1 MLPLFTREEQEVI
14 NVVNCQPAVSII
26 MPFEPKMG
34 VKAELEQALRLACQQ
49 VEKELRAN
57 YTADKADL
65 VLEKLHAQVKKL
77 DYSTYK
83 KSIALFVSP
92 LLERV
97 LYLDIPV
104 ERKVIIDESFEIRDL
119 VYSKKELHKYL
130 VLVLSCERSRIY
142 MGNTTSL
149 IRLASNRPQQLAVIR
164 NDHRERFADP
174 SCRKEMMIEKFLR
187 YVDTGLDIILK
198 AYSLPL
204 FVIGTDK
211 TLEHFNKIT
220 RHQHNISGFIHGDY
234 DDAGELLIREI
245 IAPYVAD
252 WKKVIEDN
260 LLLRLQAA
268 REAHKLAKGIKD
280 VWKHAACGK
289 GRLLVVEKNY
299 MVAAVHGDAEEILY
313 EDELPVADHSLLI
326 KDAVDDVI
334 EKVLAAGG
342 DVEFVEEGMLS
353 GYEHIALIEH
363 Y

>member
-14 NVVNCQPAVSII
+14 NVSNCQPAVSII

-34 VKAELEQALRLACQQ
+34 VKAELEHALRMACQQ

-57 YTADKADL
+57 YTADRADL
-65 VLEKLHAQVKKL
+65 VSDKLYALVKKL

-97 LYLDIPV
+97 LYLEIPV
-104 ERKVIIDESFEIRDL
+104 ERKVIVDESFEIRDL
-119 VYSKKELHKYL
+119 VYSKKELHKDL
-130 VLVLSCERSRIY
+130 VLVLSCERSRIF

-164 NDHRERFADP
+164 NDHRERLADP
-174 SCRKEMMIEKFLR
+174 SCRKEMMLDKFLQ

-204 FVIGTDK
+204 FVMGTDE
-211 TLEHFNKIT
+211 TLGHFRKIT
-220 RHQHNISGFIHGDY
+220 RHQNNISGYIHGNY
-234 DDAGELLIREI
+234 DDAGEAVIREVI
-245 IAPYVAD
+245 SPYVAD
-252 WKKVIEDN
+252 WKKVIEHN
-260 LLLRLQAA
+260 LLLRLHAAMAA
-268 REAHKLAKGIKD
+268 RKLAIGIKD
-280 VWKHAACGK
+280 VWKHATCGK
-289 GRLLVVEKNY
+289 GRLLVVEKND
-299 MVAAVHGDAEEILY
+299 MVAAVHGNAEEILY
-313 EDELPVADHSLLI
+313 EDELRVADKSLLI

-342 DVEFVEEGMLS
+342 DVEFVEEGMLA
-353 GYEHIALIEH
+353 GYEHIALID
-363 Y
+363 YF